1 MKKLKKETDRKI
13 RFSISMSPEL
23 HNLICINTTNK
34 SKYIEFAMLE
44 YFSKCGADISKIK
57 L

>member
-1 MKKLKKETDRKI
+1 MKKLKKESDRKI

-23 HNLICINTTNK
+23 HNLIDINTTNK
-34 SKYIEFAMLE
+34 SKYIEFSMLE
-44 YFSKCGADISKIK
+44 YFSKCGIDTSKIK

>member
-1 MKKLKKETDRKI
+1 MKKLKKEEDRKI

-23 HNLICINTTNK
+23 HNLIDCNTTNK
-34 SKYIEFAMLE
+34 SKYIEYAMLE
-44 YFSKCGADISKIK
+44 YFNKCGIDISKIK

>member
-1 MKKLKKETDRKI
+1 MKKLKKEDDRKI
-13 RFSISMSPEL
+13 RFSISMTPEL
-23 HNLICINTTNK
+23 RNLIDINTTNK

-44 YFSKCGADISKIK
+44 YFSKCGIDVSKIK

>member
-1 MKKLKKETDRKI
+1 MKKLKKESDKKI

-23 HNLICINTTNK
+23 HSLIDNNTTNK

-44 YFSKCGADISKIK
+44 YFSKCGIDVSKIK